1 MVLPQEPLLLK
12 ALGKM
17 GKKMNK
23 KNKSHSHRQ
32 HVLQDDDSRRH
43 GCNYHIL
50 PHLSDYLSD
59 EEAKEDFISNLP
71 DDILSE
77 ILSLIP
83 LDSAVKTAAL
93 SIRWS
98 DFWGKTLTLNGSKEG
113 MFCAVGDLVS
123 NFDVECPFKHPR
135 KLQYSYGSSNS
146 LVLVASLGLKA
157 NLHLDFSKG
166 RLDFP
171 RDFGWQ
177 LILNTTTS
185 LLPHPSQYSIRNLD
199 LTSVNYLTSDA
210 VSCVASNLGFIESLT
225 IRKCEGLRS
234 LRLEAASR
242 LQNLTVID
250 CSRLKS
256 LAVEAFELQ
265 AFRFRGPLCWLSL
278 EGVESL
284 EDVKL
289 ECREGPGFGHF
300 KYQDYHALLLAMRDV
315 KILTLSGWIFK
326 EIMMPWLCNGH
337 ENFRFTELKELWW
350 IDSSE
355 QNIEPAL
362 MSFLQFSPS
371 LQRLFITIDP
381 SSFNAEPSRMASCCN
396 KERNQAKLRHLKL
409 VKLEGFADGEERIIS
424 LRERLVKGFNVEPR
438 MVIATEGS
446 HPRCL
451 IRIPRHKGRGNPNN
465 GASKKASY
473 KFVEEIEDNAV
484 CDWELF
490 MRVASDE
497 DVVIDKS
504 GNGGADEGAEPVNP
518 VVGPCPAH
526 QRRPE
531 GHRGVHGGAVEGPA
545 G

>member
-1 MVLPQEPLLLK
+1 
-12 ALGKM
+12 M

-23 KNKSHSHRQ
+23 KNKSQSHRQ
-32 HVLQDDDSRRH
+32 HVLQDDDGRRH

-50 PHLSDYLSD
+50 PHLSDYHSD
-59 EEAKEDFISNLP
+59 EEVKEDFISNLP

-93 SIRWS
+93 STRWK

-135 KLQYSYGSSNS
+135 KLQYSYGSSG

-157 NLHLDFSKG
+157 KLHLDFSKG
-166 RLDFP
+166 KLDFP

-177 LILNTTTS
+177 LILNTTS
-185 LLPHPSQYSIRNLD
+185 HLHHPPQHSVRNLD

-210 VSCVASNLGFIESLT
+210 VSCIASNLGFIESLT

-234 LRLEAASR
+234 LRLEADLG
-242 LQNLTVID
+242 LQNLTIVD

-256 LAVEAFELQ
+256 LAVEAYELQ
-265 AFRFRGPLCWLSL
+265 AFRFRGPLCWFSL

-289 ECREGPGFGHF
+289 ECREGPGYGRF
-300 KYQDYHALLLAMRDV
+300 KYQDYDALLLAMRDV

-355 QNIEPAL
+355 QNIEAAL

-381 SSFNAEPSRMASCCN
+381 SSFNAEPSKMAS
-396 KERNQAKLRHLKL
+396 KERKQAKLRHLKL

-424 LRERLVKGFNVEPR
+424 LKERLIDGFNVEPR
-438 MVIATEGS
+438 MVIVTKGS
-446 HPRCL
+446 QPRCL
-451 IRIPRHKGRGNPNN
+451 IRIPRHRGKGNPNN
-465 GASKKASY
+465 GASKKKASY
-473 KFVEEIEDNAV
+473 KFVEEIEDNAGL
-484 CDWELF
+484 C
-490 MRVASDE
+490 
-497 DVVIDKS
+497 
-504 GNGGADEGAEPVNP
+504 
-518 VVGPCPAH
+518 CPH
-526 QRRPE
+526 I
-531 GHRGVHGGAVEGPA
+531 HML
-545 G
+545 